1 MAEEERDSP
10 DRDGSIGA
18 VARAVRL
25 LEHLGNS
32 SRPQSLRELSEI
44 AGTSD
49 STVYRILATLGKF
62 NLVERDPVTRRFG
75 VGPGIARLAEARRR
89 HFDILTVARPH
100 LEGMRDRTLET
111 TSLYTVGNDAA
122 VCIDRVDGTLEVR
135 RIISVGTVVPMPT
148 LGAIGKGLM
157 AHLPPQRQL
166 AMLNGIDWSK
176 ALRKRSEIEAELPEI
191 RRKGVA
197 RSFGERAFDI
207 ASLAAMIFNERNQL
221 AWLIIITG
229 PLTRWDG
236 ASMDKVEDALVAAAR
251 DISREMGS
259 TLDFHTGRRA
269 RKAELT

>member
-1 MAEEERDSP
+1 
-10 DRDGSIGA
+10 
-18 VARAVRL
+18 
-25 LEHLGNS
+25 
-32 SRPQSLRELSEI
+32 
-44 AGTSD
+44 
-49 STVYRILATLGKF
+49 
-62 NLVERDPVTRRFG
+62 
-75 VGPGIARLAEARRR
+75 
-89 HFDILTVARPH
+89 
-100 LEGMRDRTLET
+100 
-111 TSLYTVGNDAA
+111 
-122 VCIDRVDGTLEVR
+122 VDGTLEVR